1 MKNQLSIL
9 VLCLL
14 LIVACDETPTNN
26 TSLSNANTA
35 TLADGLELS
44 TPIQF
49 KNLQLWLVQGEDQYE
64 GEIKTLEE
72 AMDERKFIVYET
84 GSVNELTVRN
94 KSEAMVFVH
103 SGDIVKGGKQDRVLE
118 QDAILAARS
127 RKYKIGSFCVE
138 QSRWAKRGNEAIY
151 AFGSSKKM
159 ISNLEL
165 KVASRYHK
173 NQSSVW
179 NNVAKQQTQLNDNL
193 SFMMDKEIDVRSNAS
208 NTSLQLAL
216 ENKDLKNQI
225 ERFKEAINPEI
236 ETTENAIGLVVAIN
250 GEINSAEIYAQ
261 KALFQKLMPKLL
273 ESYITEAIS
282 KYQQTDDTKELTEN
296 KAITFLNKA
305 KGMGKTKVQEA
316 GMARV
321 KYKDFTDQLFAE
333 TIIKVENKWQWIH
346 KSHLFK
352 SKADAVPN
360 RMEQDVINMNN
371 IVPQQ
376 NSGF

>member
-14 LIVACDETPTNN
+14 LVVACDETPTNN
-26 TSLSNANTA
+26 TSPDNANTT

-49 KNLQLWLVQGEDQYE
+49 KNLQLWLVKGDDQYE

-72 AMDERKFIVYET
+72 AMDERTFIVYET
-84 GSVNELTVRN
+84 GSVNELTLRN
-94 KSEAMVFVH
+94 KSEAMVFIQ

-138 QSRWAKRGNEAIY
+138 QSRWSQRGNEALY

-179 NNVAKQQTQLNDNL
+179 SGVAKQQTQLNNNL
-193 SFMMDKEIDVRSNAS
+193 SFMMDKQIDVTSNAS

-225 ERFKEAINPEI
+225 ERFKKVINPEI
-236 ETTENAIGLVVAIN
+236 EETDDAIGLVVAIN
-250 GEINSAEIYAQ
+250 GEVNSAEIYAQ
-261 KALFQKLMPKLL
+261 KALFKKMLPKLL

-282 KYQQTDDTKELTEN
+282 KYKQTANTKELTES
-296 KAITFLNKA
+296 KAISFLNKA

-316 GMARV
+316 GLAKI
-321 KYKDFTDQLFAE
+321 KYKDFTNQLYAE
-333 TIIKVENKWQWIH
+333 TIVKVEDKWQWIH